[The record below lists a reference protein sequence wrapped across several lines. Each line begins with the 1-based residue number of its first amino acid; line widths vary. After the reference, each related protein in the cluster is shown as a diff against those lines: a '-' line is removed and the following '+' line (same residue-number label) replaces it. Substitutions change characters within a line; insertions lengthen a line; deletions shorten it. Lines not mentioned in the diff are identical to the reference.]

1 MKRSNDFALRRAIG
15 PYAGYLV
22 IFTIISLIW
31 VLAIYKSGDLG
42 GIGVIA
48 LLWIVLLISQYPNT
62 RYRIFWNKDE
72 IEQISAYKDV
82 TVIKIGDIE
91 RIALES
97 SDIRTLLSFT
107 RPSNRIT
114 IYGKNK
120 ERPQWIDVSLK
131 HFSAEDIRRLMRA
144 IHEER
149 PDLSIPKQWL

>member
-1 MKRSNDFALRRAIG
+1 MEDAKKIALRRTLQ

-22 IFTIISLIW
+22 IFLIVSLIW

-42 GIGVIA
+42 GIGVLA
-48 LLWIVLLISQYPNT
+48 LLWSVLLISQYPNT

-82 TVIKIGDIE
+82 TTIKISDIE

-97 SDIRTLLSFT
+97 SDIRTLLSLT

-114 IYGKNK
+114 IYGKGG
-120 ERPQWIDVSLK
+120 ERPQWVDVSLK
-131 HFSAEDIRRLMRA
+131 HFAADDIRRLMRA
-144 IHEER
+144 IHELR
-149 PDLSIPKQWL
+149 PELSIPKGWI

>member
-1 MKRSNDFALRRAIG
+1 MEDAKKIALRRTLQ
-15 PYAGYLV
+15 PHAGYLV
-22 IFTIISLIW
+22 ICFIVSLIW
-31 VLAIYKSGDLG
+31 VLAIYKTGDLG

-48 LLWIVLLISQYPNT
+48 LLWSVLLVSQYPNT

-82 TVIKIGDIE
+82 TIIKISDIE
-91 RIALES
+91 RIARES
-97 SDIRTLLSFT
+97 SDIRTMRSLT
-107 RPSNRIT
+107 RPPSRIT

-144 IHEER
+144 IHEKR